1 MHFEENVYVDPEL
14 ARKPQ
19 TESKFLKGTESQR
32 PLNVK
37 ECVKMKKFAYNLV
50 KLD

>member
-1 MHFEENVYVDPEL
+1 MHFEENVYVEPEL

-32 PLNVK
+32 PFNVK
-37 ECVKMKKFAYNLV
+37 EWVKMKKFTYN
-50 KLD
+50 

>member
-1 MHFEENVYVDPEL
+1 MHFEENMYVEPEL

-32 PLNVK
+32 PFNVK
-37 ECVKMKKFAYNLV
+37 ECVKMKKFAYN
-50 KLD
+50 